1 MRKRDPRS
9 KEELLDRML
18 SYDFDG
24 DIRHLG
30 AQPASIVRQ
39 GPNRLLLAFPDS
51 GKTFELEVHI
61 PRDAERRSFATQ
73 AEPQEEWAA
82 ETPAPTRRRQPR
94 AGTRQSPARPG

>member
-30 AQPASIVRQ
+30 AQPASIIRQ

-61 PRDAERRSFATQ
+61 PRGESRSFAGRGEAP

-82 ETPAPTRRRQPR
+82 EAPAQPSRRRRQP
-94 AGTRQSPARPG
+94 ARGATT